1 MSFSIILHL
10 IFLISFGLCVS
21 THMDTQAHAYRDMW
35 RLQFEDVVGKYPPL
49 FFYLIQLNLELT
61 DVASL
66 SRQFVETA
74 FLLCR
79 S

>member
-1 MSFSIILHL
+1 MWAVCVCM
-10 IFLISFGLCVS
+10 CVS
-21 THMDTQAHAYRDMW
+21 THVDTQVHGYRDMW
-35 RLQFEDVVGKYPPL
+35 RLQFEDVVGNYPLL

-66 SRQFVETA
+66 SRQFVEAA